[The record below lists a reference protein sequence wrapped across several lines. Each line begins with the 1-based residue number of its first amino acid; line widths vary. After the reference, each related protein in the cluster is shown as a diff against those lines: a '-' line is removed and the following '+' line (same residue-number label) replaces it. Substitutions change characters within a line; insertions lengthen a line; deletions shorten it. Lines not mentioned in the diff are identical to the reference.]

1 MTFLHPAAAGLDFVT
16 EIARESNAF
25 AAAAERDLSAPV
37 QHCPGWSVAD
47 LVAHL
52 TEVHWFWATMAAER
66 LSAPPDEDRRPARA
80 EEANLIP
87 TFRAGARHLVDVL
100 AAADPAAS
108 AWTWA
113 PSQQNI
119 GFITRHQVQEAAVH
133 RWDAEN
139 AVGEAQPIGTAA
151 AVDAIEEFLTF
162 SVASESDHPDQPR
175 PDLDGRLALVATDAN
190 AANASWT
197 VYDGSLPGTV
207 SFSRDA
213 AEDLPALT
221 GTASDLLLWL
231 FGRVEAADLTT
242 TSPDSD
248 GAAISG
254 LLTRLRGLS
263 FTD

>member
-1 MTFLHPAAAGLDFVT
+1 M
-16 EIARESNAF
+16 
-25 AAAAERDLSAPV
+25 
-37 QHCPGWSVAD
+37 QYCPGWTVAN

-66 LSAPPDEDRRPARA
+66 LSTPPDESRRPARA
-80 EEANLIP
+80 DAADLIP
-87 TFRAGARHLVDVL
+87 KFRAGARHLVDVL

-108 AWTWA
+108 VWTWA

-119 GFITRHQVQEAAVH
+119 AFITRHQVQEAAVH

-139 AVGEAQPIGTAA
+139 AVGEARPISTAA

-175 PDLDGRLALVATDAN
+175 PGLDGRLALIAAN
-190 AANASWT
+190 ANASWT

-213 AEDLPALT
+213 TEQLPGLT

-231 FGRVEAADLTT
+231 YGRLEASDLSG
-242 TSPDSD
+242 TSPHSD
-248 GAAISG
+248 GAAVSK
-254 LLTRLRGLS
+254 LLARLRALS

>member
-1 MTFLHPAAAGLDFVT
+1 MTSSHPAAASLDFVT
-16 EIARESNAF
+16 EITRESDAF
-25 AAAAERDLSAPV
+25 AAAAERDLSAAV
-37 QHCPGWSVAD
+37 QHCPGWTVAD

-66 LSAPPDEDRRPARA
+66 LSSPPDETRRPARA
-80 EEANLIP
+80 EAADLIP
-87 TFRAGARHLVDVL
+87 HFRAGARHLVEVL
-100 AAADPAAS
+100 AAADQSAS
-108 AWTWA
+108 VWTWA

-119 GFITRHQVQEAAVH
+119 AFITRHQVQEAAVH

-139 AVGEAQPIGTAA
+139 AVGQAHPISTAV

-175 PDLDGRLALVATDAN
+175 PDLDGRLALIATD
-190 AANASWT
+190 ANASWT

-207 SFSRDA
+207 SFSRGADEERA
-213 AEDLPALT
+213 ALT

-231 FGRVEAADLTT
+231 FRRRESAELSVTSRDGDVAAV
-242 TSPDSD
+242 S
-248 GAAISG
+248 A
-254 LLTRLRGLS
+254 LLDRLQALS

>member
-1 MTFLHPAAAGLDFVT
+1 MTSLHPAAGGLDFVT

-37 QHCPGWSVAD
+37 QHCPGWTVAD

-52 TEVHWFWATMAAER
+52 TEVHWFWAAMAADR

-80 EEANLIP
+80 EAGDLIP

-108 AWTWA
+108 VWTWA
-113 PSQQNI
+113 PSEQTV

-139 AVGEAQPIGTAA
+139 AVGEAQPIASAA
-151 AVDAIEEFLTF
+151 AVDGIEEFLTF

-175 PDLDGRLALVATDAN
+175 PDLDGRLALIASD
-190 AANASWT
+190 ANASWT
-197 VYDGSLPGTV
+197 MYDGSLPGTV
-207 SFSRDA
+207 AFSRDA
-213 AEDLPALT
+213 TEHLPALT

-231 FGRVEAADLTT
+231 YGRLDASDLGT
-242 TSPDSD
+242 TSPHGD
-248 GAAISG
+248 GAEVSA
-254 LLTRLRGLS
+254 LLARLRALS

>member
-1 MTFLHPAAAGLDFVT
+1 MTTLHPAAAGLDFVT

-37 QHCPGWSVAD
+37 QHCPGWTVAD

-66 LSAPPDEDRRPARA
+66 LSAPPGEDRRPARA
-80 EEANLIP
+80 EADDLIP
-87 TFRAGARHLVDVL
+87 KFRAGARHLVDVL
-100 AAADPAAS
+100 ASADPAAS
-108 AWTWA
+108 VWTWA
-113 PSQQNI
+113 PSEQNI

-151 AVDAIEEFLTF
+151 AIDAIEEFLTF

-175 PDLDGRLALVATDAN
+175 PDLDGRLALIASD
-190 AANASWT
+190 ANASWT

-213 AEDLPALT
+213 TEDLPALT

-231 FGRVEAADLTT
+231 YGRVETADLTT
-242 TSPDSD
+242 TSPQGD
-248 GAAISG
+248 AAEVSE
-254 LLTRLRGLS
+254 LLARLRALS